1 MFRIFGPPGTGK
13 TTRLLDMV
21 ERALGEGVPPQKI
34 AFLAFTRKAATE
46 AKERAAKRFGL
57 DPDDLTY
64 FRTLHSL
71 AYRLLGVR
79 TKDVLGKENMDELS
93 RHIGISL
100 SIRVG
105 SDPDE
110 VDISKMADHP
120 ILSVIHLARLKKT
133 TLRQEYNNSNIPHSW
148 EEVDF
153 VNRNYNA
160 YKQANM
166 LMDYTDMLE
175 VFVQKADS
183 ICPTFEIAFLDEAQD
198 LSPLQWDIAHALD
211 KKSNKMYCAGD
222 DDQAIYRWAGADPD
236 YFIDLDCGA
245 EVLETSYRIPFE
257 VHELAERITSRIH
270 KRYPKKYTPR
280 AERGSVSRVSTMN
293 QLDMAHG
300 SWLIMAQAN
309 YMLSPITQDLRS
321 MGYLYERNGHRSISD
336 KLTEAVNGWERMR
349 KGQAVTLH
357 TAQAIYSLMS
367 GNGVRISRGKKIIK
381 APDDEL
387 FTLESLQ
394 EHYGLLATK
403 DMIWSEAMDKIG
415 DMDRAYITALLRRG
429 EKFNAT
435 PRIKLSTIHG
445 TKGGEADNVA
455 LLTDL
460 SNSAMEG
467 MSDDLHRVFYVGV
480 TRAKQNLFIFEP
492 DDYSRAYDL

>member
-1 MFRIFGPPGTGK
+1 
-13 TTRLLDMV
+13 
-21 ERALGEGVPPQKI
+21 
-34 AFLAFTRKAATE
+34 
-46 AKERAAKRFGL
+46 
-57 DPDDLTY
+57 
-64 FRTLHSL
+64 
-71 AYRLLGVR
+71 
-79 TKDVLGKENMDELS
+79 
-93 RHIGISL
+93 
-100 SIRVG
+100 
-105 SDPDE
+105 
-110 VDISKMADHP
+110 
-120 ILSVIHLARLKKT
+120 
-133 TLRQEYNNSNIPHSW
+133 
-148 EEVDF
+148 
-153 VNRNYNA
+153 
-160 YKQANM
+160 M

-175 VFVQKADS
+175 LFVQKADD

-198 LSPLQWDIAHALD
+198 LSPLQWDIAHAID
-211 KKSNKMYCAGD
+211 RKSKKMYCAGD

-245 EVLETSYRIPFE
+245 EVLETSYRIPLE
-257 VHELAERITSRIH
+257 VHELAERITSRIL
-270 KRYPKKYTPR
+270 KRYPKTYNPR
-280 AERGSVSRVSTMN
+280 AERGSVSRVSTVN

-349 KGQAVTLH
+349 KGHAVTLH

-367 GNGVRISRGKKIIK
+367 GNGLRIARGKKTIK
-381 APDDEL
+381 AAEDEL

-394 EHYGLLATK
+394 KHHGLLATK

>member
-57 DPDDLTY
+57 DPDDLMY

-79 TKDVLGKENMDELS
+79 TKDVLGKENMNELS
-93 RHIGISL
+93 RHIGMQL

-120 ILSVIHLARLKKT
+120 ILSVIHLSRLKKT
-133 TLRQEYNNSNIPHSW
+133 SLRQEYNNSNIAHAW

-153 VNRNYNA
+153 VNRNYNS

-175 VFVQKADS
+175 LFVQKADD

-198 LSPLQWDIAHALD
+198 LSPLQWDIAHAID
-211 KKSNKMYCAGD
+211 RKSNKMYCAGD

-245 EVLETSYRIPFE
+245 EVLETSYRIPLE
-257 VHELAERITSRIH
+257 VHELAERITSRIL
-270 KRYPKKYTPR
+270 KRYPKTYNPR
-280 AERGSVSRVSTMN
+280 AERGSVSRVSTVN

-349 KGQAVTLH
+349 KGHAVTLH

-367 GNGVRISRGKKIIK
+367 ENGLRIARGKKTIK
-381 APDDEL
+381 AAEDEL
-387 FTLESLQ
+387 F
-394 EHYGLLATK
+394 Y
-403 DMIWSEAMDKIG
+403 
-415 DMDRAYITALLRRG
+415 
-429 EKFNAT
+429 
-435 PRIKLSTIHG
+435 PRILA
-445 TKGGEADNVA
+445 EV
-455 LLTDL
+455 
-460 SNSAMEG
+460 
-467 MSDDLHRVFYVGV
+467 
-480 TRAKQNLFIFEP
+480 
-492 DDYSRAYDL
+492 SRAVGHKGYDLERGNG

>member
-57 DPDDLTY
+57 DPDDLMY

-133 TLRQEYNNSNIPHSW
+133 SLRQEYNNSNIAHAW

-153 VNRNYNA
+153 VNRNYNS

-175 VFVQKADS
+175 LFVQKADD

-198 LSPLQWDIAHALD
+198 LSPLQWDIAHAID

-245 EVLETSYRIPFE
+245 EVLETS
-257 VHELAERITSRIH
+257 
-270 KRYPKKYTPR
+270 
-280 AERGSVSRVSTMN
+280 
-293 QLDMAHG
+293 
-300 SWLIMAQAN
+300 
-309 YMLSPITQDLRS
+309 
-321 MGYLYERNGHRSISD
+321 
-336 KLTEAVNGWERMR
+336 
-349 KGQAVTLH
+349 
-357 TAQAIYSLMS
+357 
-367 GNGVRISRGKKIIK
+367 
-381 APDDEL
+381 
-387 FTLESLQ
+387 
-394 EHYGLLATK
+394 
-403 DMIWSEAMDKIG
+403 
-415 DMDRAYITALLRRG
+415 
-429 EKFNAT
+429 
-435 PRIKLSTIHG
+435 
-445 TKGGEADNVA
+445 
-455 LLTDL
+455 
-460 SNSAMEG
+460 
-467 MSDDLHRVFYVGV
+467 
-480 TRAKQNLFIFEP
+480 
-492 DDYSRAYDL
+492 